1 MLCQKKVINDDN
13 IIKIDVRGLQCPGPI
28 AKISN
33 TMNEAKVGDIV
44 EIKASDPG
52 FGKDV
57 SNLCDKMGYNL
68 LELDKDGMEK
78 MFGMMMPKGVDEL
91 KISKMN
97 MAGMGTK
104 MNLTYQMQRTVIS
117 RRFYNS

>member
-1 MLCQKKVINDDN
+1 MLCQKKVINDEN
-13 IIKIDVRGLQCPGPI
+13 IIKIDARGLQCPGPI
-28 AKISN
+28 AKIST

-52 FGKDV
+52 FEKDV

-78 MFGMMMPKGVDEL
+78 MFGMMMPKGVGEL

-104 MNLTYQMQRTVIS
+104 MNLTYQMQRTVI
-117 RRFYNS
+117 